1 MGAIKIPKNDK
12 KSPRWL
18 LDLEEWRIQPY
29 TEVSKDILASEGYG
43 VVSYTWGF
51 IANWKKPVPPSEL
64 PDGVIWNVPTTSRWT
79 LAEAR
84 EVMKTIGLLDAKGE
98 EIGKQLHIYRNSK
111 KSIVWLHSTSWAE
124 ESALKKILLLGMTRP
139 GDADPEIVRKH
150 TADVEQWIQTAQ
162 KEERWLK
169 SGWTL
174 QEGVLLGDTLL
185 IDSNGKPFSDERFYN
200 EAQAT
205 VRDLSIPISVL
216 AHNLASAYFIHVEGH
231 DPDPVRPGAGQFG
244 NLLPKSPNSALWLR
258 RSIKFLVETGLVFY
272 FRGSPLYILAG
283 KQSREYKYVEDSC
296 WALIGAMELENVK
309 VEYGI
314 PMDDVKRQFLS
325 ALIAKNQ
332 WEMFF
337 LPLPECRIKEKAK
350 EGTVERKF
358 RWLSIAD
365 GALLPL
371 GLFLVESHPS
381 PGFTEDNL
389 PQIIFSDEHFGSDD
403 LRLKAKEGQVIG
415 LFRAAKETV
424 TWFRHY
430 RQDEDGLRIVSP
442 RVVAFAEDA
451 LFESAWF
458 LPLWD
463 VDIKGEIRGKRCVL
477 LLRFNGES
485 AAQPA
490 RAAFGGMIDIWGIG
504 TERIEIDEI
513 ILDPTP

>member
-1 MGAIKIPKNDK
+1 MEWFPIP
-12 KSPRWL
+12 
-18 LDLEEWRIQPY
+18 
-29 TEVSKDILASEGYG
+29 G
-43 VVSYTWGF
+43 GF

-84 EVMKTIGLLDAKGE
+84 EVMKTIGTRYIWWDWMCVPQVRNDDLGKGLLDAKGE

-258 RSIKFLVETGLVFY
+258 RSIKFLVETGL
-272 FRGSPLYILAG
+272 
-283 KQSREYKYVEDSC
+283 SREYKYVEDSC

-337 LPLPECRIKEKAK
+337 LPPPS
-350 EGTVERKF
+350 VF